1 MNKYMLA
8 KKYNFILD
16 NTDSLKKSY
25 FGYSDYL
32 IRNFTIDD
40 YNNLE
45 KDFYNIKSDF
55 YDL

>member
-8 KKYNFILD
+8 KKYNFILN
-16 NTDSLKKSY
+16 NTDTIKKSY

-32 IRNFTIDD
+32 IRSMTIED

-45 KDFYNIKSDF
+45 RDFYNIKSDF